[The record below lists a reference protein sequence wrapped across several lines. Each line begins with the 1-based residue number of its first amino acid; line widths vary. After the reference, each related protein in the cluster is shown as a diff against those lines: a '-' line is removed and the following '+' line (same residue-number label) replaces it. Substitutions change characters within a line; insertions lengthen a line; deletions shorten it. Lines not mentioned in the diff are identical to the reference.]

1 MKKTT
6 TISLSLVF
14 AAGFF
19 LTEAAG
25 QDTTARKK
33 TAPQTKPAGASKVRS
48 RRAVAPASTTQ
59 AGDVKPAAVVNQAD
73 VKADQ
78 GGTANP
84 SMPTGEATKSA
95 TVPATAN
102 DVKSD
107 DNPGDASAERRAELP
122 TPAVDTTIAKP
133 FDPVLTLRD
142 QIDGAENV
150 QERIRLQLKLVDQ
163 LVASDK
169 RTDAIV
175 VLRQIVNSD
184 DFDPQGFYNTGN
196 SFARLGE
203 TDGAI
208 SAYRK
213 AIEQRKG
220 QYSRAFN
227 NLGVVMLRAGRWDEA
242 YDAFLSALKLE
253 SFRYAEASYN
263 LGRLYV
269 ARGESD
275 LAMRECRRALAAD
288 PKHTAAAQALSYI
301 ANEERIVIEQ
311 SAKAPRPSGSHTSAS
326 MTPAPNAMATT
337 KPANLS
343 TSSATRPTKTVAIDQ
358 VSYDYLQKART
369 SSERGNMADAVDNYR
384 RLITRQRGY
393 FPPANLEI
401 SYALLS
407 LKRYDEALTNLIEV
421 ANRDGARFPISY
433 YHLARVYELKGE
445 LKLAENAF
453 SQAAA
458 TYGPKNAQFL
468 LDLSRVRENQGD
480 FVGALEAMERYVSI
494 IQQQGHSVP
503 WGDER
508 LTSLRQKS
516 ATTPK

>member
-1 MKKTT
+1 MKTT

-25 QDTTARKK
+25 QDTAARKK
-33 TAPQTKPAGASKVRS
+33 TAPPTKSAGASKVRS
-48 RRAVAPASTTQ
+48 RRAIAPPSNSQ
-59 AGDVKPAAVVNQAD
+59 AGDVKPAAVVKPAD

-78 GGTANP
+78 GGAA
-84 SMPTGEATKSA
+84 SLVKPTSEATQSA
-95 TVPATAN
+95 AVPTSEN

-107 DNPGDASAERRAELP
+107 DDASSERRAPLA
-122 TPAVDTTIAKP
+122 TTVADTTIAKP
-133 FDPVLTLRD
+133 SDPVLTLRD
-142 QIDGAENV
+142 QINGAESV

-163 LVASDK
+163 LVASGK

-175 VLRQIVNSD
+175 ALRQIVNSD
-184 DFDPQGFYNTGN
+184 DFDPQGLYNTGN
-196 SFARLGE
+196 WFARLGE

-208 SAYRK
+208 DAYRK

-263 LGRLYV
+263 LGRLYA

-275 LAMRECRRALAAD
+275 LAMREWRRALATD
-288 PKHTAAAQALSYI
+288 PKHTAAAQALSHI
-301 ANEERIVIEQ
+301 GNEERIVVEQ
-311 SAKAPRPSGSHTSAS
+311 PASRPSGLHTSAS
-326 MTPAPNAMATT
+326 TKSAPNAMATA
-337 KPANLS
+337 KPANVS
-343 TSSATRPTKTVAIDQ
+343 TSSAARPTKTVAIDQ
-358 VSYDYLQKART
+358 VSYDYLQRART

-393 FPPANLEI
+393 FPPANLEM

-407 LKRYDEALTNLIEV
+407 LKRYDEAVTNLLEV
-421 ANRDGARFPISY
+421 ASRDGARFPISY

-468 LDLSRVRENQGD
+468 LDLSRVREKQGD
-480 FVGALEAMERYVSI
+480 FAGALEAMERYVSI
-494 IQQQGHSVP
+494 TQQQGQSVP

-516 ATTPK
+516 AMTPK

>member
-1 MKKTT
+1 MKTT

-19 LTEAAG
+19 LSEVVG

-33 TAPQTKPAGASKVRS
+33 TAPQTKSAAASKVRS
-48 RRAVAPASTTQ
+48 RRALAPPSKSQ
-59 AGDVKPAAVVNQAD
+59 AGDVKPAAVQPAD
-73 VKADQ
+73 VKPDQ
-78 GGTANP
+78 GGAA
-84 SMPTGEATKSA
+84 SLVKPTSETTKSA
-95 TVPATAN
+95 AVPATAS

-107 DNPGDASAERRAELP
+107 DKPGDASSERGAALATTAADP
-122 TPAVDTTIAKP
+122 TIAKP
-133 FDPVLTLRD
+133 SDPVLTQRD
-142 QIDGAENV
+142 QIDGADNV

-163 LVASDK
+163 LVASGK
-169 RTDAIV
+169 RSDAIV
-175 VLRQIVNSD
+175 ALRQIVNSD
-184 DFDPQGFYNTGN
+184 GFDPQGFYNTGN

-263 LGRLYV
+263 LGRLYA

-275 LAMRECRRALAAD
+275 LAMREWQRALAVD
-288 PKHTAAAQALSYI
+288 PKHTAAAQALSHI
-301 ANEERIVIEQ
+301 GNEERIVVEQ
-311 SAKAPRPSGSHTSAS
+311 PGAKAPRTSVPQRS
-326 MTPAPNAMATT
+326 TKPAPNAMASA
-337 KPANLS
+337 KAANLS
-343 TSSATRPTKTVAIDQ
+343 TSSAARPTKTVAIDQ
-358 VSYDYLQKART
+358 VSYDYLQRART
-369 SSERGNMADAVDNYR
+369 SSERGNMADAIDNYR

-407 LKRYDEALTNLIEV
+407 LKRYDEALTNLLEV

-468 LDLSRVRENQGD
+468 LDLSRVREKQGD
-480 FVGALEAMERYVSI
+480 FAGALEAMERYVSI
-494 IQQQGHSVP
+494 VQQQGQSVP

>member
-1 MKKTT
+1 MKTT

-19 LTEAAG
+19 LSEAAG
-25 QDTTARKK
+25 QDSTTKKK
-33 TAPQTKPAGASKVRS
+33 TTPQTKSAGASKVRS

-59 AGDVKPAAVVNQAD
+59 AGDVTPPGVVKPAD

-78 GGTANP
+78 GGAASPSKPTAQ
-84 SMPTGEATKSA
+84 ATKSA
-95 TVPATAN
+95 TVPGSAN
-102 DVKSD
+102 EVKSD
-107 DNPGDASAERRAELP
+107 DNPGDALSERRAA
-122 TPAVDTTIAKP
+122 PATSAADTTIARP
-133 FDPVLTLRD
+133 SDPVLTLRN

-163 LVASDK
+163 LVAADK

-175 VLRQIVNSD
+175 ALRQIVNSD

-196 SFARLGE
+196 SFARLGD

-263 LGRLYV
+263 LGRLYA

-275 LAMRECRRALAAD
+275 LAMREWRRALAAD
-288 PKHTAAAQALSYI
+288 PKHTAAAQALSHI
-301 ANEERIVIEQ
+301 GNEERIVVEQ
-311 SAKAPRPSGSHTSAS
+311 PIAKAPRPSGPQTGTS
-326 MTPAPNAMATT
+326 TKPAPNAMANA
-337 KPANLS
+337 KPANLR
-343 TSSATRPTKTVAIDQ
+343 TSPATRPTKTVAIDQ
-358 VSYDYLQKART
+358 VSYDYLQRARI
-369 SSERGNMADAVDNYR
+369 SSEHGNMADAIDNYR

-407 LKRYDEALTNLIEV
+407 LKRYDEALTNLLEV

-468 LDLSRVRENQGD
+468 LDLSRVREMQGD
-480 FVGALEAMERYVSI
+480 FAGALEAMERYVSI
-494 IQQQGHSVP
+494 TQQQGQSVP